1 MPIAKDFHDAFACR
15 RLLTCLLSSESFLT
29 EVFLGLCI
37 SALVPT
43 RFARGLHGQLGPINL
58 QNPVNLQNSVTTK
71 PGTTDGWC
79 RVESFKLVAG
89 RITQQTPQQVLPR
102 KPLQP

>member
-43 RFARGLHGQLGPINL
+43 RFARGLHGQPGPINL
-58 QNPVNLQNSVTTK
+58 QNPVNLQKLGKSTK
-71 PGTTDGWC
+71 PGTTDVNC
-79 RVESFKLVAG
+79 SPLVG
-89 RITQQTPQQVLPR
+89 LRNQNPISGEYFH
-102 KPLQP
+102 